1 MVTVVAIALLVIL
14 LKKVIPGCV
23 GVKGNQ
29 EKFKR
34 MPDWNAEQYLKFEGE
49 RTRPARDLL
58 AQIPTDARKVVDV
71 GCGPGNSTAL
81 LAARW
86 PNADVSGIDTSAD
99 MLRQARERLPGHTFT
114 ETNIS
119 HWAPPAG
126 TDVMFANA
134 VFQWLPDH
142 LKQMKRLV
150 AALPPGGT
158 LAVQM
163 PDNIDEPS
171 HIMMRETAHDGPW
184 RAALAEA
191 SRVRDALPKPGV
203 YYDALRPLCARL
215 DIWHTIYNHAL
226 EDASAIV
233 EWVKGT
239 GLRPFLDPLD
249 PPQRKAFLAAYT
261 ARIAGSYLPQADG
274 RVLLRFPRLF
284 IVAVR

>member
-1 MVTVVAIALLVIL
+1 M
-14 LKKVIPGCV
+14 